1 MMKARCLTAL
11 SLMLLF
17 CATARAQTNGFPPL
31 SPVPKTGQLVDKPSS
46 TSFTFIA
53 AGDNRPSGE
62 AIDPPPVLSKLL
74 TDAQRFKPEFAIW
87 GGDIIGGFRTAGK
100 KIDHKLLEA
109 QYKKFFST
117 AATLGVP
124 MFNSPGNHEMDSVL
138 HVKKG
143 KKKETFESPDPQMQ
157 KLYLKMMKYPS
168 GAPAYGAFNYGN
180 SRFIAVDTEE
190 PNAPI
195 VLRSEGKTVMN
206 KGTKLKLDP
215 GNVSQQQIQ
224 LLTNDL
230 NANQDKEHIFVFMH
244 HPIMAAG
251 PGSQLNTDNATQL
264 STLFAGY
271 KNVTFVIAAHE
282 HIYFNATGT
291 TLNPVKP
298 ATGPGYLVSGGAG
311 APLDS
316 CPTPQQPNCLA
327 KNHYLVFQVNG
338 GAVTVTVV
346 QVSAGPK
353 KKSK

>member
-1 MMKARCLTAL
+1 MMKARCLTAMF
-11 SLMLLF
+11 LMSLF
-17 CATARAQTNGFPPL
+17 CATALAQTNNGFPPL
-31 SPVPKTGQLVDKPSS
+31 SHVPKTGQLVDKPSS

-53 AGDNRPSGE
+53 AGDNRPSNE
-62 AIDPPPVLSKLL
+62 AIDPPAVLSKILK
-74 TDAQRFKPEFAIW
+74 DARRFKPEFAIW
-87 GGDIIGGFRTAGK
+87 SGDIIGGFRTAGK

-117 AATLGVP
+117 AATLGAP
-124 MFNSPGNHEMDSVL
+124 IFNSPGNHEMDSVE
-138 HVKKG
+138 KTSN
-143 KKKETFESPDPQMQ
+143 ETIETPDLKMQ

-206 KGTKLKLDP
+206 KGKKLKLDT

-230 NANQDKEHIFVFMH
+230 NANQDKAHIFVFMH
-244 HPIMAAG
+244 HPIIAAK
-251 PGSQLNTDNATQL
+251 PGSQLNADNATQL
-264 STLFAGY
+264 SNLFAGY

-311 APLDS
+311 APLDK
-316 CPTPQQPNCLA
+316 CPTPHQPNCLH